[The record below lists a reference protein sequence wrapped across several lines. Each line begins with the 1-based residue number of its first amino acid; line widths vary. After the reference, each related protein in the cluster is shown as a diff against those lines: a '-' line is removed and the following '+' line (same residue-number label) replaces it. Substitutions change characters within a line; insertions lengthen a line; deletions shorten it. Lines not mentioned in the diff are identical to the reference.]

1 MAFTPDLPSPKS
13 AGDAIRSKDWNDL
26 ITETQRLDIAKV
38 NRAGDTITGN
48 LSIAGALAIGK
59 AAAAG
64 AAKLDI
70 AGDVSLNDN
79 SVWLRGIADPNHG
92 LAWRGGSKLFAGVNV
107 DGPVLWGN
115 NGGALGSHING
126 SPGTDNI
133 ALGWDNGGRV
143 RVNVPSTELKF
154 DVGGRIRLRQSAE
167 SSAGLWLNQTTP
179 GNDRAFIGMM
189 DDNNVGL
196 WGNTGANWGLTMNTA
211 TGDVQASGAIRS
223 PRFRCTNVMNLRQGA
238 LPVSASFTSGGG
250 TLLILASGS
259 GFRAAAAGAGIIG
272 MIIQIDGGS
281 VAVAEAFTNEV
292 GSHKSFPTK
301 FHTQGFVGAGTHT
314 IALQPIVNTS
324 TDFNDFFNV
333 TVLELPF

>member
-26 ITETQRLDIAKV
+26 ITETQRLDTAKV
-38 NRAGDTITGN
+38 NRAGDTIAGN

-92 LAWRGGSKLFAGVNV
+92 LAWRGGGKPFAGVNV

-133 ALGWDNGGRV
+133 ALGWDNAGRV

-154 DVGGRIRLRQSAE
+154 DVGGRIRLRQAAE
-167 SSAGLWLNQTTP
+167 GSAGLWLNQTTP

-189 DDNNVGL
+189 DDNTVGF
-196 WGNTGANWGLTMNTA
+196 WGNTGIGWGLTMNTT
-211 TGDVQASGAIRS
+211 TGDVAHVRNITS
-223 PRFRCTNVMNLRQGA
+223 PRFRSTTLMFTRAGPMTL
-238 LPVSASFTSGGG
+238 STSFTSNGG
-250 TLLILASGS
+250 TLLVMASGS
-259 GFRAAAAGAGIIG
+259 AFRSSAGRIGFFV
-272 MIIQIDGGS
+272 QIDS
-281 VAVAEAFTNEV
+281 INRVVALAFTNES
-292 GSHKSFPTK
+292 GSHKAIPPT
-301 FHTQGFVGAGTHT
+301 FTTLTGLAAGTHT
-314 IALQPIVNTS
+314 LALAPVDGNTQS
-324 TDFNDFFNV
+324 DFNDFFNV
-333 TVLELPF
+333 VVLELPF